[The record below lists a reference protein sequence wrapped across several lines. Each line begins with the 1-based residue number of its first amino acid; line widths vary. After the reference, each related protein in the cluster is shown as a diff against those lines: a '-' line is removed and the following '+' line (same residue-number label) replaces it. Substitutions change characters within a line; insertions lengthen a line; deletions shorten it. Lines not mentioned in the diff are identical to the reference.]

1 MQVSETVREIKPSAT
16 LAVAAK
22 ARELKA
28 QGRDILDLSAGEPDL
43 LTPQFVR
50 RGGIDS
56 IEKGLTKYTAV
67 AGIPELRQ
75 AIAATIEKRTGVKAV
90 ADNIVVSNGAKHALF
105 NACFELFGPGDRV
118 LIPAP
123 YWTSYPD
130 IVKLARATPV
140 FVAGERERGYKLT
153 PADLEKAAEGA
164 KGILLNSPSNPSGA
178 VYSRDEL
185 EAIVRWAAGRG
196 LWIVSDEIYG
206 SLTYNAPRAAS
217 VLDLDPSLLERAVV
231 IDGASKAF
239 AMTGWRIGY
248 SYTSKELAKELAA
261 VQSHITSNPAA
272 PSQYAALAAYRA
284 EGENAEELRR
294 MTQTFHHRRD
304 LIVSL
309 FREQLPELDFVYP
322 DGAFYLF
329 FHLPRNAGGS
339 MAWCGQLLDGPGVA
353 LVPGEAFG
361 MDDYVRLSFA
371 ASDDALKE
379 GLRRIAAMVHDQP

>member
-1 MQVSETVREIKPSAT
+1 MQVSENVREIKPSAT

-50 RGGIDS
+50 RGGIES
-56 IEKGLTKYTAV
+56 IEKGLTKYTPV
-67 AGIPELRQ
+67 PGIPELRK
-75 AIAATIEKRTGVKAV
+75 AVAASIEKRTGVKA
-90 ADNIVVSNGAKHALF
+90 AAENIVVSNGAKHALF
-105 NACFELFGPGDRV
+105 NACFVLFGPGDRV
-118 LIPAP
+118 LIPTP

-140 FVAGERERGYKLT
+140 FVEGDRARGYKLT
-153 PADLEKAAEGA
+153 PADLEKAAEGVQ
-164 KGILLNSPSNPSGA
+164 GLLLNSPSNPSGA

-196 LWIVSDEIYG
+196 LWIISDEIYG
-206 SLTYNAPRAAS
+206 SLCYNAPRAAS
-217 VLDLDPSLLERAVV
+217 VLDLDPSLLERVIV

-239 AMTGWRIGY
+239 AMTGWRMGY
-248 SYTSKELAKELAA
+248 SYSSAQLAKEIAA
-261 VQSHITSNPAA
+261 VQSHITSNPSA
-272 PSQYAALAAYRA
+272 PAQYAALTAYRA
-284 EGENAEELRR
+284 EGENLEELRR
-294 MTQTFHHRRD
+294 MTEIFHKRRD
-304 LIVSL
+304 LIVAL
-309 FREQLPELDFVYP
+309 FREQLPELDFVFP

-329 FHLPRNAGGS
+329 FHLPKNADGS
-339 MAWCGQLLDGPGVA
+339 MAWCNKLLDGPGVA

-379 GLRRIAAMVHDQP
+379 GVRRIAAMVHDQ